1 MAGGR
6 KNPMLAIPVDRGILY
21 ACGEG
26 KRTGRDCLPTSFLAG
41 ALGQYGIKSDART
54 GLRVK
59 GGSTSDA
66 AWGIT
71 TVMAR

>member
-1 MAGGR
+1 MPVGR
-6 KNPMLAIPVDRGILY
+6 ESGRVGIAYRLPFWIS
-21 ACGEG
+21 ALL
-26 KRTGRDCLPTSFLAG
+26 GR
-41 ALGQYGIKSDART
+41 YGIKSDART

-71 TVMAR
+71 TVTAR